1 MPRFVFL
8 VPVLLLGFAEAT
20 NAQSSYRTIL
30 EAQLDAVQD
39 RMSTE
44 GYRPD
49 PEAAYTD
56 MIVGV
61 LEVGNEVGLEIELT
75 SGVEYM
81 IMGVCDADCDDLDL
95 TLTNPEGNE
104 ITSDALDDAYPV
116 LLFTAPAGGAHIL
129 WVTMYDCSVSPCS
142 FGYKV
147 FRK

>member
-1 MPRFVFL
+1 MRRSVALIPF
-8 VPVLLLGFAEAT
+8 LLLAT
-20 NAQSSYRTIL
+20 APAAYSQGSYRTIL

-49 PEAAYTD
+49 SKAAYTD

-61 LEVGNEVGLEIELT
+61 LDPGAEVGLEVDLVA
-75 SGVEYM
+75 GVEYM

-95 TLTNPEGNE
+95 TLTDTEGTE
-104 ITSDALDDAYPV
+104 VSSDALDDAYPV
-116 LLFTAPAGGAHIL
+116 LVFTAPSSGAHIL
-129 WVTMYDCSVSPCS
+129 WVTMFDCSVSPCS